1 MKSKIF
7 LYSIIGGVTIT
18 IVTGLILNTANRLI
32 GATRYGY
39 PFSWLIRMII
49 APQYFPWRID
59 LTNLILD
66 IVIWSVVVGII
77 IFLILYLQS
86 KS

>member
-7 LYSIIGGVTIT
+7 MYSIIGGVIIT
-18 IVTGLILNTANRLI
+18 IVTGLINTANRLI

-77 IFLILYLQS
+77 IFLTSYLQS
-86 KS
+86 RS